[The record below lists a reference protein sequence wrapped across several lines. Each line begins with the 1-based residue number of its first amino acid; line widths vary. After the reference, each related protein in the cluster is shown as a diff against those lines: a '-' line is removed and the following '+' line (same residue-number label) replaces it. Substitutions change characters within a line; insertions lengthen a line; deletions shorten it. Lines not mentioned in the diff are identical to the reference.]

1 MKALL
6 HICASLDESYIPY
19 SILNV
24 PDGSTEGDLQV
35 LAIGILPSLYGDES
49 KVMVDDDGVCW
60 HNGECWY
67 IEELRFISEEDA
79 AHLTRILGLS
89 TL

>member
-6 HICASLDESYIPY
+6 HVCASLNTLYSPY
-19 SILNV
+19 SILEV
-24 PDGSTEGDLQV
+24 PEGTRDDELK
-35 LAIGILPSLYGDES
+35 AFADKCLPSLYGDEET
-49 KVMVDDDGVCW
+49 VVVDSDGVCW
-60 HNGECWY
+60 SNGECWY
-67 IEELRFISEEDA
+67 IGDLRFISEEDA